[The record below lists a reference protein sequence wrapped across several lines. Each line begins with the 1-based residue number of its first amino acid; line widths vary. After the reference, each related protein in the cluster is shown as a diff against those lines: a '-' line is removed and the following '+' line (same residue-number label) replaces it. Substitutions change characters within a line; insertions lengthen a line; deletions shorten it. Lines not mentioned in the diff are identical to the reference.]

1 MKFEFDENWHDNQ
14 VPVLKEKFLPL
25 WEGKKDL
32 RALEMGS
39 FEGRSTAWWLD
50 NMDIKEM
57 VCIDTWE
64 GGEEHSHIDMNKVFE
79 NFKANVGDKVE
90 WHQGYSHDILM
101 DLIKDQRKFDFIY
114 IDGSHVAKDVL
125 FDAMLSDRLLVSGG
139 IMHFDDYLWPE
150 KLPERHKPKKGIDL
164 FFALNYENYD
174 IVYTAYQVCIKKK
187 DQ

>member
-1 MKFEFDENWHDNQ
+1 MKFEFDENWHENQ

-25 WEGKKDL
+25 WEGKKEL
-32 RALEMGS
+32 RALEIGS

-150 KLPERHKPKKGIDL
+150 KLPERHKPKKGIDM
-164 FFALNYENYD
+164 FFALNYENYNQ
-174 IVYTAYQVCIKKK
+174 VYAAYQVCIKKK
-187 DQ
+187 NQ

>member
-1 MKFEFDENWHDNQ
+1 MKFEFDENWHENQ

-32 RALEMGS
+32 RALEIGS
-39 FEGRSTAWWLD
+39 FEGRSTVWWLD

-101 DLIKDQRKFDFIY
+101 DLIKEGRKFDFIY
-114 IDGSHVAKDVL
+114 VDGSHRARM
-125 FDAMLSDRLLVSGG
+125 FCSMPCYR
-139 IMHFDDYLWPE
+139 
-150 KLPERHKPKKGIDL
+150 IDFSYPVEL
-164 FFALNYENYD
+164 CTLMIIYGQQNYQN
-174 IVYTAYQVCIKKK
+174 IINQRKA
-187 DQ
+187 